1 MSVALLLGAVMS
13 VALLLGDFMSVARLS
28 GPFCRGRFV
37 LGRFVGSP
45 VPRGF
50 AAFKATRNFSIST

>member
-1 MSVALLLGAVMS
+1 MSVALLLR
-13 VALLLGDFMSVARLS
+13 DFMSVARLS

-45 VPRGF
+45 I
-50 AAFKATRNFSIST
+50 ATHMDR

>member
-1 MSVALLLGAVMS
+1 MSVAVLLGAVMS
-13 VALLLGDFMSVARLS
+13 VALMLGDFMSVARLS

-45 VPRGF
+45 
-50 AAFKATRNFSIST
+50 